1 MPTSGLNVIVKPF
14 FVTKSRLK
22 KPLWSG
28 ELLHSEQFLD
38 SAFVGT
44 RYKTKLSKISL
55 PLGGLLSQ
63 DMAVE
68 GVSSLDLA

>member
-22 KPLWSG
+22 NLCG
-28 ELLHSEQFLD
+28 RELPHSEQFLD

-63 DMAVE
+63 DVAVE

>member
-1 MPTSGLNVIVKPF
+1 MPTSGLNLIVVPVFVRKP
-14 FVTKSRLK
+14 TK
-22 KPLWSG
+22 KPLA

-44 RYKTKLSKISL
+44 RYKTKLSKIPL

-63 DMAVE
+63 NVAVE
-68 GVSSLDLA
+68 GVPSLDLA